1 MKAYVAGVGMTR
13 FEKPETRDWQYWD
26 MVREAGSAALADAG
40 VTYEDVE
47 QVPVGYCFQPS
58 TAGQRAA
65 YELGLTGV
73 PVYNVNNN
81 CATGSTALMLAR
93 QLVRGGSADCVLALG
108 FEKMKR
114 GALGGG
120 ADGGDFSTSPVAR
133 HYGVMA
139 ARHGFEMTPPTAQI
153 FGDAAREHME
163 KYGTTEAQLAAVAAK
178 NHRHSAHNPYAQ
190 FRDVYEVADILAAR
204 TVHRPLTKLQCSPTS
219 DGAAAAVVVSER
231 FAEARG
237 LTGLVEIVAQA
248 MTTDTEES
256 FASGSCI
263 DVVGQPMSREAA
275 RQVYERA
282 GLGIEDV
289 DVVELHDCFSVNELL
304 TYEALGMCA
313 EGESG
318 ELVESGATT
327 YGGRWVVN
335 PSGGLISKGH
345 PLGATGIAQAAEL
358 VWQLRGTAGERQ
370 VPGARVGLAHNIGL
384 GGAAVVTLLRAVWG
398 GPGARGPVG
407 LGFGAGARGPVG
419 PGFGADAGRP

>member
-1 MKAYVAGVGMTR
+1 MAGKAYIVGVGMTR

-26 MVREAGSAALADAG
+26 MAKEAGGAALADAG
-40 VTYEDVE
+40 IGYEAVE
-47 QVPVGYCFQPS
+47 QLPVGYCYQAS

-65 YELGLTGV
+65 YELGLTGI

-81 CATGSTALMLAR
+81 CATASTALMMAR
-93 QLVRGGSADCVLALG
+93 QFVESGLNDCVLALG

-120 ADGGDFSTSPVAR
+120 ADAGDFSTSPVAR

-139 ARHGFEMTPPTAQI
+139 AAHGFEMTPPTAQI
-153 FGDAAREHME
+153 FGNAAREHME
-163 KYGTTEAQLAAVAAK
+163 RYGTTAEQLAAVGAK
-178 NHRHSAHNPYAQ
+178 NHRHSAHNPNAQ
-190 FRDVYEVADILAAR
+190 FQDVYTVEEILAAK
-204 TVHRPLTKLQCSPTS
+204 TIHRPLTKLQCSPTS
-219 DGAAAAVVVSER
+219 DGAAAAVIVSER
-231 FAEARG
+231 FVREHG
-237 LTGLVEIVAQA
+237 LADRAVEIVAQA

-263 DVVGQPMSREAA
+263 DVVGKPMSRAAA
-275 RQVYERA
+275 RQVYAAA

-289 DVVELHDCFSVNELL
+289 DVIELHDCFSVNELL

-313 EGESG
+313 DGESG
-318 ELVESGATT
+318 KLVADGATT

-345 PLGATGIAQAAEL
+345 PLGATGLAQAAEL

-384 GGAAVVTLLRAVWG
+384 GGAAVVTLLR
-398 GPGARGPVG
+398 R
-407 LGFGAGARGPVG
+407 
-419 PGFGADAGRP
+419 